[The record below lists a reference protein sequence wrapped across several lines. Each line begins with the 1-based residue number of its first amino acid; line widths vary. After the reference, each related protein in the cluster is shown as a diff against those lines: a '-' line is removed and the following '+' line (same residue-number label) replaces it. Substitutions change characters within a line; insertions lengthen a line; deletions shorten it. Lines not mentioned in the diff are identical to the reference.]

1 MVNRVDRTFR
11 RRPDRRDVDI
21 NRIHPGA
28 RSRWEIPLGGAR
40 GRGRTWLGKTHHTA
54 LRAAGGDIVPAFIG
68 SLVKA
73 R

>member
-1 MVNRVDRTFR
+1 MVNSVDRTFR
-11 RRPDRRDVDI
+11 RRPDRGDMDI
-21 NRIHPGA
+21 DRIHPGA
-28 RSRWEIPLGGAR
+28 GSRREIPLRGAR
-40 GRGRTWLGKTHHTA
+40 GRSGTRLRKTHHTA